1 MSAAA
6 IASLPRR
13 FFHGWVRVIRHM
25 LPPTLYFF
33 TAFNLIVFTTNL
45 LAHDYWFNLTGFMLA
60 STTALIVGK
69 VVLVV
74 EKVRI
79 IDKFRGAPLIQP
91 ILYKTVFYGVVVTI
105 VRYAEKM
112 LHFIF
117 DARGFNVAAEAA
129 LADFTWHRFVAV
141 QIWIFVCFLLYV
153 TASEL
158 NALVGDGQLR
168 RLFFHHRSSEYRL
181 TPPPAHPCAD
191 GDQPACARHAARETP
206 RPGDAAGQPAG
217 GADRQAA
224 AARRLNGR
232 MANVCR

>member
-13 FFHGWVRVIRHM
+13 FFHGWIAIFRHL

-33 TAFNLIVFTTNL
+33 VAFNLIVFTTNL
-45 LAHDYWFNLTGFMLA
+45 LARNYWFNLSSFLVA

-74 EKVRI
+74 DKVRI

-91 ILYKTVFYGVVVTI
+91 ILYKTVFYGVIVTI
-105 VRYAEKM
+105 VRYVEKM

-117 DARGFNVAAEAA
+117 DARGFDAAAQAA
-129 LADFTWHRFVAV
+129 VLDFSWHRFVAV
-141 QIWIFVCFLLYV
+141 QVWIFVCFLIYV

-181 TPPPAHPCAD
+181 TRRQHIRALMEISRLARDTPHEQLLDPA
-191 GDQPACARHAARETP
+191 TP
-206 RPGDAAGQPAG
+206 QGSRLVALVDRLRRRDA
-217 GADRQAA
+217 
-224 AARRLNGR
+224 
-232 MANVCR
+232 

>member
-1 MSAAA
+1 LSAAV

-74 EKVRI
+74 DKVRI

-91 ILYKTVFYGVVVTI
+91 ILYKTVFYGVIVTI
-105 VRYAEKM
+105 VRYVEKM

-117 DARGFNVAAEAA
+117 DARGFDAAAQAA
-129 LADFTWHRFVAV
+129 VLDFSWHRFVAV
-141 QIWIFVCFLLYV
+141 QVWIFVCFLIYV

-181 TPPPAHPCAD
+181 TRRQHIRALMEISRLARDTPHEQLLDPA
-191 GDQPACARHAARETP
+191 TP
-206 RPGDAAGQPAG
+206 QGSRLVALVDRLRRRDA
-217 GADRQAA
+217 
-224 AARRLNGR
+224 
-232 MANVCR
+232 

>member
-1 MSAAA
+1 MSAAV

-13 FFHGWVRVIRHM
+13 FFHGWMHVIRHM

-45 LAHDYWFNLTGFMLA
+45 LTHDYWFNLTGFMLA

-105 VRYAEKM
+105 VRYAEKS

-181 TPPPAHPCAD
+181 TRRQHIRALMEISRLARDTPHEKLLDPATPQGSRLAELID
-191 GDQPACARHAARETP
+191 RLRRRET
-206 RPGDAAGQPAG
+206 
-217 GADRQAA
+217 
-224 AARRLNGR
+224 
-232 MANVCR
+232 